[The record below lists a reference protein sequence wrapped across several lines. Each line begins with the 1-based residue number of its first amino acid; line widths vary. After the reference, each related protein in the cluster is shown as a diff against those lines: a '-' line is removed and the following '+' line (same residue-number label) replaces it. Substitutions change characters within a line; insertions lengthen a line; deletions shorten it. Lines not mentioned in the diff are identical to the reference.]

1 MNLHV
6 HRPTACVKTLWFRI
20 FVMPVLLGCLYFLHI
35 NRLPADTEIGAVADL
50 LEAGEYLSAL
60 TLLEDLRPTRSCDPR
75 LIFMEA
81 RVYEVIGEP
90 MTAIRL
96 YKSLIKLFPNMPE
109 PYNNLAQLYA
119 SQGDIVEAE
128 KLLLRGLSTHST
140 YQTIQHNLTT
150 VYVARAAH
158 AYQQALNIKQPDK
171 TPLDIQPGLG
181 LIHAEQLQTSW
192 EPAPLPSET
201 DCISP

>member
-1 MNLHV
+1 
-6 HRPTACVKTLWFRI
+6 
-20 FVMPVLLGCLYFLHI
+20 
-35 NRLPADTEIGAVADL
+35 
-50 LEAGEYLSAL
+50 
-60 TLLEDLRPTRSCDPR
+60 
-75 LIFMEA
+75 MEA